1 MPEIDQAADSHGNPE
16 VRSEKS
22 DVYARG
28 LFWFAGIAV
37 AAGVAILVGV
47 AFLVGAM
54 NTAQSR
60 QMSSMPPLIARERDE
75 EARDLVPTRD
85 PEKRRQRTEEES
97 GRRDIQPRLQADP
110 AEDLKIMRAWEESEL
125 AKGRIPITRAMH
137 MLADPAN
144 ARKLGVASSK
154 SAPARNTLSGT
165 ANSGRPIERRE
176 R

>member
-1 MPEIDQAADSHGNPE
+1 MPEIDQAADTHGNPE

-22 DVYARG
+22 DVYAQG
-28 LFWFAGIAV
+28 LFWFAGITV
-37 AAGVAILVGV
+37 AAVVAILVGV

-60 QMSSMPPLIARERDE
+60 QMSSMPGLIERERRE
-75 EARDLVPTRD
+75 EARDLIPSLD

-97 GRRDIQPRLQADP
+97 GRRDIQPRLQSDP

-125 AKGRIPITRAMH
+125 VRGRLPITRAMEI
-137 MLADPAN
+137 LADPAQ
-144 ARKLGVASSK
+144 ARRLGVTSRK
-154 SAPARNTLSGT
+154 SAPARNTTSGT